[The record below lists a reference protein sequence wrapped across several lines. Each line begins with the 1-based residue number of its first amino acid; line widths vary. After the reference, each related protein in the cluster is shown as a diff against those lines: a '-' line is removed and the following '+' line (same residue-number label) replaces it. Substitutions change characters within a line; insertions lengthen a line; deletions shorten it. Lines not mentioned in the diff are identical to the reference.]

1 MVYIDIRPLSS
12 VQTKLRFI
20 LHEPYDLSWP
30 LSGRSLGKTCTIVL
44 RRSTVLKEKQIYLG
58 WLIRSLSYIIIVEIE
73 LNYIRIETEK
83 ITQ

>member
-30 LSGRSLGKTCTIVL
+30 LSGRSLGKTCIIVL
-44 RRSTVLKEKQIYLG
+44 RRSTVLKEKQIHHVINFSFLFG
-58 WLIRSLSYIIIVEIE
+58 LTDS
-73 LNYIRIETEK
+73 
-83 ITQ
+83 